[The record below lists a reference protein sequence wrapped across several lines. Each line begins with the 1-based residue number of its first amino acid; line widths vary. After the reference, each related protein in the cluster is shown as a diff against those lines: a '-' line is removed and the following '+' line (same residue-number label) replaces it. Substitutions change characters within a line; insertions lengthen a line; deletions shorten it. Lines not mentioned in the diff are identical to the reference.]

1 MSSTGLKYKNAD
13 ELPPCVQTCPAGIDI
28 PRYIRFIAEGKFAE
42 AVSVIREKNPFP
54 SVCGY
59 VCLHPCEDACQA
71 GKKLDEPIA
80 IRALHR
86 YAGEHAKPYPERP
99 MSAITG
105 KRVAIVGSGPAG
117 LTGAYYLAKLGH
129 KVTVFESQA
138 QAGGWLRTAIPAY
151 RLPKEVVDGEIQIIK
166 DAGVGIETDS
176 TIDSLDE
183 LFEKGYEA
191 IFIAIGAHKPL
202 TLGIEGEDDSRVI
215 ECIDLL
221 QNINLGKRIQ
231 LGNKVAVIGGGNA
244 AIDAARSA
252 IRLGAKEATI
262 LYRRTRDEMPA
273 SPEEVGQAIQE
284 GVQIEFLTTP
294 KKIISDE
301 VLKLECIRMKL
312 GSPDATGR
320 SRPMPVPGSEFVRD
334 FYSVITAI
342 GQEVEAPA
350 MFNVPYEPNR
360 GFQIDPDTLETA
372 RNGVF
377 AGGDAIRGPALV
389 IEAIADG
396 RKAAHSID
404 KYLGGRG
411 LMEEKSNRQQ
421 EMMLSP
427 QRFCVGE
434 RNEGGLL
441 PAEERLKGFATV
453 ELGFAA
459 EEDAIN
465 EAGRCLRCDLPI
477 TVDARKC
484 VGCLTCCF
492 YCSLVHQGLFSPM
505 RAYVKVL
512 NSYEEPNT
520 IFFTDDCD
528 DCGTC
533 ALYCPYGALTRET
546 EIMEGASE
554 E

>member
-1 MSSTGLKYKNAD
+1 MFSTGLKYKNAD

-28 PRYIRFIAEGKFAE
+28 PRYIRFIAEGKFTE

-59 VCLHPCEDACQA
+59 VCPHPCEDACQA

-86 YAGEHAKPYPERP
+86 YAGEHAKLYPERP

-117 LTGAYYLAKLGH
+117 LTAAYYLAKLGH

-166 DAGVGIETDS
+166 DTGVGIETDS
-176 TIDSLDE
+176 MIDSLDE

-273 SPEEVGQAIQE
+273 SPEELGQAIQE
-284 GVQIEFLTTP
+284 GIQIEFLAAP
-294 KKIISDE
+294 KNIIRNK
-301 VLKLECIRMKL
+301 VLKMECIRMKL
-312 GSPDATGR
+312 GNPDATGR
-320 SRPMPVPGSEFVRD
+320 PRPEPIEGSEFALD
-334 FYSVITAI
+334 FDSVITAI
-342 GQEVEAPA
+342 GQKVEAPA
-350 MFNVPYEPNR
+350 RFNVSYEPDN
-360 GFQIDPDTLETA
+360 GFSVDLDTLETT
-372 RNGVF
+372 RKGVF
-377 AGGDAIRGPALV
+377 AGGDAIRGPASV

-396 RKAAHSID
+396 RKATQSID
-404 KYLGGRG
+404 RYLGGRG
-411 LMEEKSNRQQ
+411 LIEEKLVSQQ
-421 EMMLSP
+421 EVSHTP

-441 PAEERLKGFATV
+441 PMEERLEGFAAV

-459 EEDAIN
+459 DEEAIN
-465 EAGRCLRCDLPI
+465 EAARCLRCDLPI
-477 TVDARKC
+477 TVDASKC
-484 VGCLTCCF
+484 VGCLTCCSS
-492 YCSLVHQGLFSPM
+492 CSLVHLGLFSPM
-505 RAYVKVL
+505 RAYLRVSNPYK
-512 NSYEEPNT
+512 EPT
-520 IFFTDDCD
+520 SIFFTDDCD
-528 DCGTC
+528 DCGVC
-533 ALYCPYGALTRET
+533 ALYCPYGALRRET
-546 EIMEGASE
+546 EIRGGASE